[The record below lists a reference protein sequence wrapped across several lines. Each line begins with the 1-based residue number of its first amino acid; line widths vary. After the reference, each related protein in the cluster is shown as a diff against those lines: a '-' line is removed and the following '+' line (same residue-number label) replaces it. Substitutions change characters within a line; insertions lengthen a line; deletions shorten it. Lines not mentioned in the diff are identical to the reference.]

1 MMDIIL
7 STEPVDVQE
16 CEILVTGLFQDERPL
31 KGSCGWIDWRL
42 NGKVSHFLADK
53 RLTGTWKETTL
64 IPSEG
69 RVTPTVILLIGLGRL
84 REYSYLRVR
93 ELCPYLLEILRK
105 MRASS
110 FNLSLPYG
118 ANYQVDCGKL
128 AEVFIEGMA
137 DGLHDGAGASDVEW
151 LKNLRLFLAVGKGS
165 FAEMLIGVQTAKAI
179 VEHRLPIR
187 VFVPSDQDQR
197 EGETGPSIGQDAV

>member
-1 MMDIIL
+1 MDIIL
-7 STEPVDVQE
+7 STEAVDVQE

-42 NGKVSHFLADK
+42 NGKLSHFLADK
-53 RLTGTWKETTL
+53 KFTGTWKETTL

-69 RVTPTVILLIGLGRL
+69 RVTPTVILLVGLGRV
-84 REYSYLRVR
+84 RDYSYLRVR
-93 ELCPYLLEILRK
+93 DFCPYLLEILRK

-118 ANYQVDCGKL
+118 ANYQVDCGKVV
-128 AEVFIEGMA
+128 EVFIEGMA
-137 DGLHDGAGASDVEW
+137 DFLQHGASSSDVEW
-151 LKNLRLFLAVGKGS
+151 VKNIHVFLAEGKES
-165 FAEMLIGVQTAKAI
+165 FAEILIGVQTAKAI

-187 VFVPSDQDQR
+187 IFVPSNKDR
-197 EGETGPSIGQDAV
+197 KGGETGPPIGHEPV

>member
-7 STEPVDVQE
+7 STEAVDVQE

-42 NGKVSHFLADK
+42 NGKLSHFLADK
-53 RLTGTWKETTL
+53 KLTGTWKETTL

-69 RVTPTVILLIGLGRL
+69 RITPTVILLVGLGRV
-84 REYSYLRVR
+84 RDYSYLRVR

-118 ANYQVDCGKL
+118 ANYQVDCGKVV
-128 AEVFIEGMA
+128 EVFIEGMA
-137 DGLHDGAGASDVEW
+137 DFLQHGVSSSDVEW
-151 LKNLRLFLAVGKGS
+151 VKNIHVFLAEGKES

-187 VFVPSDQDQR
+187 IFVPSNQDR
-197 EGETGPSIGQDAV
+197 KGGETGPPIGHEPV

>member
-1 MMDIIL
+1 MDIIL
-7 STEPVDVQE
+7 STEAVDVQE

-42 NGKVSHFLADK
+42 NGKLSHFLADK
-53 RLTGTWKETTL
+53 KLTGTWKETTL

-69 RVTPTVILLIGLGRL
+69 RVTPTVILLVGLGRV
-84 REYSYLRVR
+84 RDYSYLRVR
-93 ELCPYLLEILRK
+93 ELCPYLLETLRK

-118 ANYQVDCGKL
+118 ANYQVDCGKVV
-128 AEVFIEGMA
+128 EVFIEGMA
-137 DGLHDGAGASDVEW
+137 DCLQSGASPSDVEW
-151 LKNLRLFLAVGKGS
+151 VKNIHFFLAEGKES

-187 VFVPSDQDQR
+187 IFVPSDKDR
-197 EGETGPSIGQDAV
+197 KGGETGPPIGHEPV